1 MTFKTI
7 IMNDKVIYLDN
18 ASTTKVDQRVIEAMI
33 PFMSDFYSNPSS
45 LHQFGINTN
54 IEIEKA
60 RAKVAKL
67 INSDASELT
76 FTAGATESINTIL
89 KGITV
94 NNSERNEI
102 IIASTEHSAV
112 IDTCDYLEGIG
123 VNITVLPVQTNGLI
137 DIELLGKKIS
147 QKTLLV
153 CVMLVNNE
161 TGVIQPIKEI
171 SKIVHN
177 YGALILTDA
186 TQAVGKIT
194 VDIKDLQVDFL
205 AFSGHKI
212 YGPKGIG
219 AHFIK
224 SDIKNFNPLIHG
236 GNHENGKRSGTLNVP
251 SIVGLG
257 TACQIAIDSM
267 KAEKIRVE
275 KLRDILEE
283 KLLKIQG
290 TEINGERNSRIFNI
304 TNIYFPDVEADLLI
318 KLLGNICVSNG
329 SACTSSVMQASH
341 VLKAMQ
347 LSDKKAFSSI
357 RFSLGKFNTLEEI
370 EYTITTFEELYNTL
384 LSN

>member
-7 IMNDKVIYLDN
+7 FMNDKVIYLDN

-45 LHQFGINTN
+45 LHHFGTDTN

-76 FTAGATESINTIL
+76 FTAGSTESINTIL

-194 VDIKDLQVDFL
+194 VDVKDLQVDFL

-267 KAEKIRVE
+267 KTEKIRVE

-290 TEINGERNSRIFNI
+290 TEINGDRNSRIFNI

>member
-7 IMNDKVIYLDN
+7 FMNDKVIYLDN

-45 LHQFGINTN
+45 LHHFGTDTN

-76 FTAGATESINTIL
+76 FTAGSTESINTIL

-137 DIELLGKKIS
+137 DIELLEKKIS

-194 VDIKDLQVDFL
+194 VDVKDLQVDFL

-267 KAEKIRVE
+267 KAEKIRVG

-290 TEINGERNSRIFNI
+290 TEINGDRNSRIFNI